1 MSKSLIYTAMTTPV
15 DVLAGGTIPLG
26 TIIRRYG
33 CIAQNGDGIALNET
47 AYYDVSANV
56 TVTATEAG
64 DISVTL
70 LVNGTPYPGAIATA
84 TATAA
89 GTVVLP
95 IDAIVR
101 VGCCDGVKS
110 LTLQLSAAGTV
121 QNVSVSVER
130 V

>member
-1 MSKSLIYTAMTTPV
+1 MSKSLIYTAMSTPV
-15 DVLAGGTIPLG
+15 DVLAGGTIPIG

-33 CIAQNGDGIALNET
+33 CIAQNGYGIALNET

-56 TVTATEAG
+56 TVTATAAG
-64 DISVTL
+64 EISATL
-70 LVNGTPYPGAIATA
+70 MVNGSPYPGAIATA

-101 VGCCDGVKS
+101 VGCCDGTKN
-110 LTLQLSAAGTV
+110 LTLQLNAAGTV
-121 QNVSVSVER
+121 QNVAVSVER